1 MNATSEKFV
10 EATNTLSST
19 LKAADGTTSLSEG
32 MKDNA
37 PVQSEPPP
45 FTSFTRS
52 QLRQLQLLV
61 GLATTTSSLTAT
73 IYLPLLP
80 LLRTHFH
87 VSSEAINLTLTV
99 YIIFQAISPVIFGP
113 LSDTH
118 GRRTIFLLVLSIYA
132 ISNIGLAVNTQS
144 FSALITLRAIQSL
157 GASATYSIAFGVVAD
172 VCTSS
177 ERGRMLGPIGMAL
190 NLGTCIG
197 PIIGGC
203 VAYFSGSYNW
213 AFWALVIAAAVLLL
227 MVGMFLPETGRNL
240 VGNSADRS
248 RFRWWQLSWLSLVQE
263 FVSRRG
269 RKYDD
274 KNKEDD
280 QDSST
285 APPDTSPPKS
295 LLEKYGLLNF
305 YKCFRIIFHKD
316 TFLTLWVHGSF
327 YTVDYSFVAAMPDIW
342 QGIYGWNDWQT
353 GLAYLP
359 RGIGIIVGSF
369 LTGKLMDYNYRVTAR
384 SAGWDDSKKATGEE
398 LLQFS
403 IERSRSRG
411 SYVGLVVSTATM
423 VGYGWALQKRAHP
436 AVALVL
442 QFMQGF
448 WGTYFYTTY
457 SALLIDSFP
466 KSPSTAAATTSVTRC
481 TMAATGVAILQPM
494 MNAAGRGWY
503 FTALGLWSGTFCAG
517 AIHLL
522 RWKGMKWRNARNYRT
537 EEL

>member
-1 MNATSEKFV
+1 MNASSEKFV

-274 KNKEDD
+274 KKKEDD

-442 QFMQGF
+442 QFIQGF

>member
-1 MNATSEKFV
+1 MGSQRTTQ
-10 EATNTLSST
+10 ATNPPLSAVKATEDTSPASEDQEDSPST
-19 LKAADGTTSLSEG
+19 HTEL
-32 MKDNA
+32 
-37 PVQSEPPP
+37 PP

-80 LLRTHFH
+80 LLRSHFH
-87 VSSEAINLTLTV
+87 VSPEAVNLTLTV

-118 GRRTIFLLVLSIYA
+118 GRRSIFLLVLSIYA

-144 FSALITLRAIQSL
+144 FATLITLRALQSL
-157 GASATYSIAFGVVAD
+157 GASATYSISFGVVAD
-172 VCTSS
+172 VCTSG

-213 AFWALVIAAAVLLL
+213 AFWALVLAATLLL
-227 MVGMFLPETGRNL
+227 LVVGLFLPETGRNL

-269 RKYDD
+269 RKHGD
-274 KNKEDD
+274 NEED

-285 APPDTSPPKS
+285 HQPDSMPPKS
-295 LLEKYGLLNF
+295 VLEKWGLLNF

-359 RGIGIIVGSF
+359 RGVGIIVGSF

-384 SAGWDDSKKATGEE
+384 SAGWHDNKKATGEE
-398 LLQFS
+398 LLQFP
-403 IERSRSRG
+403 IERSRSKG
-411 SYVGLVVSTATM
+411 SYLGLVVSTATM
-423 VGYGWALQKRAHP
+423 VGYGWTLQKRAHP
-436 AVALVL
+436 AVALIL

-481 TMAATGVAILQPM
+481 TMAATGVAILQPLLTV
-494 MNAAGRGWY
+494 AGRGWY
-503 FTALGLWSGTFCAG
+503 FTALGLWSGVFCTG
-517 AIHLL
+517 AVYLL
-522 RWKGMKWRNARNYRT
+522 RWKGIEWRNERN
-537 EEL
+537 